1 MTRVYKTVRLAY
13 ETKLWIDELIIYREK
28 QLQSEIKKGIV
39 NDLEAEMQEQF
50 SDVLDGISFNIVMKV
65 SSGSVLEQAYRYC
78 EAQEFSDEEWSEIER
93 RMIRE
98 IKNCDFQSETTVTP
112 RLYLDENILDG
123 LEQYRYKFKINEKGK
138 YLPRLSYI
146 IKLVVFAF
154 LDKLKKTGEIE

>member
-1 MTRVYKTVRLAY
+1 MMRVYKTVRLAY
-13 ETKLWIDELIIYREK
+13 ETKLWLDQLIIYREK
-28 QLQSEIKKGIV
+28 QLQQEMKKGIISE
-39 NDLEAEMQEQF
+39 LEAKMQNQYGEI
-50 SDVLDGISFNIVMKV
+50 LDGISFNIVMKV

-78 EAQEFSDEEWSEIER
+78 EAQEFSNEEWSEIER

-138 YLPRLSYI
+138 SLPRLSYI

>member
-28 QLQSEIKKGIV
+28 QLQSEIKQGIV
-39 NDLEAEMQEQF
+39 NDLEAKMQKQF

-78 EAQEFSDEEWSEIER
+78 ETNNFSDEEWLKIEG
-93 RMIRE
+93 RMVRE

-138 YLPRLSYI
+138 SLPRLSYI

>member
-1 MTRVYKTVRLAY
+1 
-13 ETKLWIDELIIYREK
+13 
-28 QLQSEIKKGIV
+28 
-39 NDLEAEMQEQF
+39 
-50 SDVLDGISFNIVMKV
+50 MK
-65 SSGSVLEQAYRYC
+65 
-78 EAQEFSDEEWSEIER
+78 
-93 RMIRE
+93 RE

-138 YLPRLSYI
+138 SLPRLSYI